1 MKKIKQKLNRKIRKQ
16 KNKWLNHNK
25 NNRKAIKIKKLSRE
39 NSNLKVHK
47 IQSKQNSH
55 NNFMKSNQ
63 IIKKLIKFKK
73 LRNQF
78 SNKQTN

>member
-1 MKKIKQKLNRKIRKQ
+1 MKKIKQKLILKIRKQ
-16 KNKWLNHNK
+16 RNKWLNHNK